1 MRLRISG
8 VSAVLGTTV
17 ALFAAVVLT
26 LPRDSDRG
34 ARHNAVRPTR
44 GGVQRL
50 ESAEAPAHFVE
61 DPEAILVVAADGVG
75 DFSVIGPPGAGPH
88 VSAVT
93 PAAPVCFG
101 PDPATAV
108 RLAEPP
114 NLHARSRCSR
124 PALGRAPP
132 TL

>member
-1 MRLRISG
+1 MRLRTSG

-34 ARHNAVRPTR
+34 ARHNAVRSTR

-50 ESAEAPAHFVE
+50 ESAEAAAHVVE
-61 DPEAILVVAADGVG
+61 DPEAVLVFAADGVG
-75 DFSVIGPPGAGPH
+75 DFAVSGPPGTDAQVAAG
-88 VSAVT
+88 VSTAVFRLGRCPERT
-93 PAAPVCFG
+93 IRLAAP
-101 PDPATAV
+101 PD
-108 RLAEPP
+108 
-114 NLHARSRCSR
+114 LHARSLCSR
-124 PALGRAPP
+124 PVLGRAPP